1 MTLLQDLACIVEYC
15 DTAYRC
21 WDGWKIYCCYPD
33 EDVEVC
39 KKKRCF
45 PSTAKLNL
53 KNGESV
59 TMSEL
64 QVGDRVQTGKH
75 VVTFLSKLIHLAK

>member
-15 DTAYRC
+15 DAAYRC
-21 WDGWKIYCCYPD
+21 WDGWKIYCSYPD

-53 KNGESV
+53 ENGESV

-64 QVGDRVQTGKH
+64 QVGDRVQTGM
-75 VVTFLSKLIHLAK
+75 L